1 MFVYVC
7 VYMLYVYIYIYIYIY
22 YVYIHVQY
30 TYIYY
35 IEYIYIYIFI
45 IYIYIYIH
53 VYILGNAKNDY
64 KSTKQM
70 PLNLKNLFADWKSIL
85 LCFKNTLKAFND
97 FKSKQKC
104 VGRNGF

>member
-1 MFVYVC
+1 MC
-7 VYMLYVYIYIYIYIY
+7 IYMYSIHIYIILN
-22 YVYIHVQY
+22 
-30 TYIYY
+30 
-35 IEYIYIYIFI
+35 IYIYIFI
-45 IYIYIYIH
+45 IYIYIYIYIH

>member
-1 MFVYVC
+1 
-7 VYMLYVYIYIYIYIY
+7 
-22 YVYIHVQY
+22 
-30 TYIYY
+30 
-35 IEYIYIYIFI
+35 
-45 IYIYIYIH
+45 
-53 VYILGNAKNDY
+53 
-64 KSTKQM
+64 M